1 MIKLAPSILSA
12 DFSRLGEQV
21 LEAVEGGAD
30 RIHIDVMDGHF
41 VPNITIGP
49 PVVRALRK
57 ITPIILETHLM
68 ISDPEKYIPVFAEAG
83 SDLITVHQESMPH
96 LHRAIQKIKDQ
107 GKQAGVTINPATSI
121 YLLDEILEYVDLVLL
136 MTVNPGFG
144 HQTFIPSMLS
154 KIERL
159 FKIKQERE
167 LHFDIEVDG
176 GINVNTAAQVVQA
189 GANVLV
195 AGAAI
200 FSAPEGVVNAMKN
213 LRESILQ

>member
-21 LEAVEGGAD
+21 LQAVEGGAD

-49 PVVRALRK
+49 PVVKALRK
-57 ITPIILETHLM
+57 ITPIMLETHLM

-83 SDLITVHQESMPH
+83 SDLITVHQESNPH
-96 LHRAIQKIKDQ
+96 LHRAVQKIKDL
-107 GKQAGVTINPATSI
+107 GKQVGVTINPATPI
-121 YLLDEILEYVDLVLL
+121 GVLEEILEYVDLVLL

-144 HQTFIPSMLS
+144 HQTFIPSMYA
-154 KIERL
+154 KIAKL
-159 FKIKQERE
+159 FKIKQNRNFD
-167 LHFDIEVDG
+167 FDIEVDG
-176 GINVNTAAQVVQA
+176 GINVNTASQVVKA

-200 FSAPEGVVNAMKN
+200 FSAPEGVVQAMQK
-213 LRESILQ
+213 LRESI